1 VLPPSRAPIKA
12 PALTV
17 LTAEPG
23 LSLAAKGLAAFVLCR
38 PPRPISFA
46 ELFRSTSDPMPM
58 ISGAARELLAAGMVE
73 PVPPRRRGDRASGG
87 IVLRQPASE
96 RVDHGRP

>member
-1 VLPPSRAPIKA
+1 MPPSRAPITA

-23 LSLAAKGLAAFVLCR
+23 LSLALKGLVAFVLSR
-38 PPRPISFA
+38 RRRPITFA

-58 ISGAARELLAAGMVE
+58 IWGAAARR
-73 PVPPRRRGDRASGG
+73 PQVPGVAW
-87 IVLRQPASE
+87 
-96 RVDHGRP
+96 